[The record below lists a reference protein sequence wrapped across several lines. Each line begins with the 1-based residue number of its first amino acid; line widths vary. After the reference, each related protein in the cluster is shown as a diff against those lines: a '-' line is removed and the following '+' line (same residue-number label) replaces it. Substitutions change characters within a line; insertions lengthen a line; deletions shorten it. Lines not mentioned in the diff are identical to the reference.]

1 MTVIVFPLIDGALYA
16 DPRAQRQ
23 QIVED
28 MARRL
33 VAGDVFRDEADAI
46 KSLLQAQRWSAFQIL
61 NCIDDARQ
69 AAAQFEVA
77 RIMGSE

>member
-1 MTVIVFPLIDGALYA
+1 MTVILFPLIDGALYS

-23 QIVED
+23 QIVEE

-33 VAGDVFRDEADAI
+33 LIGEAFRNEADAL

-69 AAAQFEVA
+69 VAAQDLVA
-77 RIMGSE
+77 QVMGDS